1 MKMYYRA
8 FSYGAQGLDERPGFT
23 LLLRQRLGIVGHC
36 SKVRSML
43 GKKMVIIIVAVVLL
57 VGGVAGG
64 GYFFLKQRHAD
75 VEEGEAESE
84 QDGPSKPVASKEP
97 PVYVPLESLVT
108 NVQDPNGTRMVQ
120 VGITLIVDNTK
131 TQDRV
136 KTYTPAIRSHLLML
150 LTQYS
155 AETLLTAEGK
165 ESLRKEIAA
174 KVRLAMELPAL
185 ESDKKVK
192 TKDSDEEPRKKPRVS
207 PVQDVLYSSFIV
219 Q

>member
-1 MKMYYRA
+1 
-8 FSYGAQGLDERPGFT
+8 
-23 LLLRQRLGIVGHC
+23 
-36 SKVRSML
+36 ML
-43 GKKMVIIIVAVVLL
+43 GKKMVIILVAVVLL

-75 VEEGEAESE
+75 VEEGDTESE
-84 QDGPSKPVASKEP
+84 HESPSKPVASKEP
-97 PVYVPLESLVT
+97 PVYVSLDNLVT

-120 VGITLIVDNTK
+120 VGITLIVDNAK

-155 AETLLTAEGK
+155 ADTLLTAEGK
-165 ESLRKEIAA
+165 EKLRKDIAV

-185 ESDKKVK
+185 EGDKQAK